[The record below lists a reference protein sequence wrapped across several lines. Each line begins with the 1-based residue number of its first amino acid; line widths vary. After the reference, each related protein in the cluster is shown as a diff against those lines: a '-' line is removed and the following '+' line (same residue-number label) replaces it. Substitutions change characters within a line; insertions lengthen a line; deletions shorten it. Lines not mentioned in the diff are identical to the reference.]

1 MDDTQRTKGHTSQPE
16 INFILYLAA
25 TIVAIA
31 WPRLTHD
38 AGIFAWLGRDAT
50 AILWVPF
57 ALWAA
62 AEAVLLAVPHLRALD
77 SDARRLAAARLVSGI
92 RLLARCAVWI
102 LPVIAVLGANPL
114 GWWDRATG
122 SLLNLAMTLV
132 GVAVVV
138 EFMPSAAHNLGRLNP
153 PPATPEPNPTSVK
166 STKSSAGASSVAP
179 GPVAATMSSAGAS
192 SVAPGP
198 VAATMSE
205 ELYQTLVQIFVTGMR
220 AALRF
225 FARWGLVA
233 IRVAVR
239 WTRFGVAALSPRLG
253 SDPLA
258 TLNTAAAATAR
269 FGPAAGADAGA
280 KTALSGTGSLL
291 ERAIAALL
299 SGSDSD
305 AAMPI
310 IYGPAAIWTAWST
323 TKGAPVLTMRAPLK
337 ASFWRNDPASA
348 ELVEL
353 GSAILEASHADALQ
367 HGNSSSMQGGAGGAK
382 ENEPATEIG
391 KRLILR
397 RAWARPDY
405 FAFILSTAPVVSND
419 ILGRLTTDNLAANV
433 AAHSRFTR
441 SQVLAWLHT
450 EHDPDDRR
458 TEVVVDDPAR
468 AGVVGTFMVFDRGE
482 ARISDPPSFGPSD
495 ADDEEDPFARSPF

>member
-62 AEAVLLAVPHLRALD
+62 AEAVLLAVPHLQSLAD
-77 SDARRLAAARLVSGI
+77 DARRLAAARLVSGI
-92 RLLARCAVWI
+92 RLLARCAVWV

-122 SLLNLAMTLV
+122 SLLNLAMALV

-138 EFMPSAAHNLGRLNP
+138 MIPSASRNVGRLNP
-153 PPATPEPNPTSVK
+153 LTAAPKLISTSVS
-166 STKSSAGASSVAP
+166 STKSGAAGPGMAP
-179 GPVAATMSSAGAS
+179 GRAAAAAS
-192 SVAPGP
+192 GDLLQS
-198 VAATMSE
+198 
-205 ELYQTLVQIFVTGMR
+205 LVQIFVTGMR

-482 ARISDPPSFGPSD
+482 ARIVGPISFGPSD